1 MNRVYL
7 DPNTKYSDQ
16 YAMLAKMPDIVDEIN
31 EVADKAEQVPDPAV
45 ADIGKVLGIV
55 SDGAS
60 GAKIDAVEQS
70 GGLPTI
76 ASGDAGKVLTV
87 NAGETGAEW
96 ANVPAE
102 LPAIGDSD
110 AGKVLKVNEGHTGV
124 EWGAAGGNS
133 PIIVHSTY
141 DETDEFYHLDKTF
154 GEIRAAIN
162 AGQIVLIL
170 MATSGSLESHS
181 TNIVQQCTYTIGN
194 DPEYPEASGAV
205 VISSMQYDVRCESA
219 PYTLTALDAL
229 YPLG

>member
-1 MNRVYL
+1 M
-7 DPNTKYSDQ
+7 
-16 YAMLAKMPDIVDEIN
+16 N
-31 EVADKAEQVPDPAV
+31 EVKFKANIKDVLALQAEV
-45 ADIGKVLGIV
+45 AALPEIPTPVSTDEGKVLTVAVDSSGETPVV
-55 SDGAS
+55 SYELDTPAS
-60 GAKIDAVEQS
+60 G
-70 GGLPTI
+70 LPAI
-76 ASGDAGKVLTV
+76 ESGDAGKVLTV

-96 ANVPAE
+96 ATVPAE

-110 AGKVLKVNEGHTGV
+110 AGKVLKVNAGHTGV
-124 EWGAAGGNS
+124 EWGSAGGNS
-133 PIIVHSTY
+133 PLIVNSTY

-162 AGQIVLIL
+162 AGQIILIL